1 MCRCAAPKSVPP
13 PRQACRRWPRS
24 CGRSR
29 ANSLPLWPG
38 SHRTR
43 AGGMYLSCGT
53 TLRAPWDWKAHS
65 DSTAWG
71 GINVRFAKTTR
82 KLVMLLAASALLV
95 GMPAAAATAASAAT
109 GTGWIRLAHLSPNT
123 PPVDVYLYSF
133 GNSNAQIVLHHV
145 AYGTV
150 SPYEAVT
157 PGEYSVAMRNAGAA
171 ASSQPVLSTT
181 VSVKANHAYTVAGMG
196 PEKGLR
202 LEVLNDQL
210 TTPSGKSE
218 VRVIQASLKQQ
229 TVKFTCG
236 GQAIVPKATFASVS
250 SYQTIPANTWT
261 MEAIGSSSKATAR
274 FDMAAGTVHT
284 MVVLDGASGLEIVNL
299 VDAAGAGQPP
309 AGGVTT
315 GFGGTAG
322 HGPGSPA
329 PWLAVIGAGALVA
342 VGGGLRL
349 RRHGLRRQMNTGV

>member
-1 MCRCAAPKSVPP
+1 MPLRGAELGATASAGLPAMVAFMRAQQGQFAPAVARITQDAS
-13 PRQACRRWPRS
+13 
-24 CGRSR
+24 G
-29 ANSLPLWPG
+29 N
-38 SHRTR
+38 
-43 AGGMYLSCGT
+43 MYLSCGT

-71 GINVRFAKTTR
+71 GINVRFAKITR

-157 PGEYSVAMRNAGAA
+157 PGDYSVAMRNAGAA
-171 ASSQPVLSTT
+171 ASSQPVLSASVT
-181 VSVKANHAYTVAGMG
+181 VKANHAYTVAGMG
-196 PEKGLR
+196 PESGLR
-202 LEVLNDQL
+202 LQVLNDQL

-250 SYQTIPANTWT
+250 SYQAIPANTWT
-261 MEAIGSSSKATAR
+261 MEAIGASSNATER
-274 FDMAAGTVHT
+274 YDMAAGTVHT
-284 MVVLDGASGLEIVNL
+284 MVVLDGANGLEIVNL
-299 VDAAGAGQPP
+299 DGRGQRRQAAGGRR
-309 AGGVTT
+309 
-315 GFGGTAG
+315 
-322 HGPGSPA
+322 HH
-329 PWLAVIGAGALVA
+329 
-342 VGGGLRL
+342 RL
-349 RRHGLRRQMNTGV
+349 RRDRRARPGIAAALAGGHRDRRPGRPRRWLPPAP